1 MAVPDICRYQF
12 TAIHPQTD
20 LPTMDSA
27 TQFLL
32 GASISGATLGSR
44 LGGRALLI
52 GGLVATLPDLDSLVS
67 MGNAIDDMTYHRGVS
82 HSVFVLTL
90 VAPVVA
96 FAVARTVRDGREI
109 FPRLLLT
116 VWLCLVTHSILDSLT
131 TYGTQI
137 FWPLPVRAPAA
148 WPAVF
153 IIDPLYTIL
162 LLTGVLCLWLM
173 RRYRRRGLAI
183 NRALLAVSGIYLG
196 LGLSANMIVRAN
208 AEAQPELQG
217 MRVFVQPAPF
227 NILFWQVLAVD
238 DSHYATGLTSPLPSC
253 PIAHLARHERL
264 AVAPHGFQPDE
275 SVRRLEWFT
284 DGFYTYQDRGDSIA
298 IADLRIGYHPD
309 FVFSF
314 EIARTAAGGFAAVEP
329 VQVSPETPRSDSV
342 GSIIAGAAQS
352 LDSCPA

>member
-1 MAVPDICRYQF
+1 
-12 TAIHPQTD
+12 
-20 LPTMDSA
+20 MDSA

-52 GGLVATLPDLDSLVS
+52 GGLVATIPDLDAFIP
-67 MGNAIDDMTYHRGVS
+67 MGNDIDNMTYHRGFS
-82 HSVFVLTL
+82 HSVFVLTAA
-90 VAPVVA
+90 APVVA
-96 FAVARTVRDGREI
+96 YAITKVVRSTREH
-109 FPRLLLT
+109 FRPLLIT
-116 VWLCLVTHSILDSLT
+116 TWLCLITHAILDALT

-137 FWPLPVRAPAA
+137 FWPLSAGSPAA

-153 IIDPLYTIL
+153 IIDPLYTLL

-173 RRYRRRGLAI
+173 RRNCRRGV
-183 NRALLAVSGIYLG
+183 RANQVLLTVATVYLG

-208 AEAQPELQG
+208 AESHPELSG
-217 MRVFVQPAPF
+217 MRVFVQPTPF

-238 DSHYATGLTSPLPSC
+238 DTHYVTGLTSPLPSC
-253 PIAHLARHERL
+253 PIAELSRHERL
-264 AVAPHGFQPDE
+264 IEAPHGFQPSE

-284 DGFYTYQDRGDSIA
+284 DGFYTYQDRGGALA

-314 EIARTAAGGFAAVEP
+314 EIARRNGQGFVAVEP
-329 VQVSPETPRSDSV
+329 VQVGPETPRSQSV
-342 GSIIAGAAQS
+342 GTIIASAAQGM
-352 LDSCPA
+352 DRCPA